1 VTDAHAIDPIRIFA
15 RPKRLAIACIAV
27 LVAAGWLYLGLT
39 LAGMSGVTFL
49 EVLCQPSFGASGFGF
64 GVAPTGLLFVMWCAM
79 ALAMMLPTAAPMI
92 LTYAEIAETA
102 ARKGERVASPL
113 ILTAGYVAVWL
124 ATAVVLAALQLTLAR
139 LSLLDPAMRSAS
151 PLFSGAVF
159 VAAGAYQ
166 FSALKHA
173 CVTQCQHPLP
183 FFFANWTAEPRGVF
197 RLGLRQGLYCLGCC
211 WAMMLLMFAVGV
223 MNVIWMAALGAVMTV
238 EKIAT
243 TTRLSR
249 ALGVV
254 FIAAGAAFIVSSVVV
269 HWPARAG

>member
-1 VTDAHAIDPIRIFA
+1 MTQAHAIGPIRALA
-15 RPKRLAIACIAV
+15 RPKALAIGCIAV

-39 LAGMSGVTFL
+39 LAGINGVTFL
-49 EVLCQPSFGASGFGF
+49 DVLCQPSFGASGFG
-64 GVAPTGLLFVMWCAM
+64 AAQTGLIFAMWCAM

-92 LTYAEIAETA
+92 VTYAELAGTA
-102 ARKGERVASPL
+102 ARKGERAASPL
-113 ILTAGYVAVWL
+113 FLTAGYVAVWL
-124 ATAVVLAALQLTLAR
+124 ATAVLLAVLQLILAR

-159 VAAGAYQ
+159 IAAGAYQ

-173 CVTQCQHPLP
+173 CVTQCQRPLP

-197 RLGLRQGLYCLGCC
+197 RLGLQQGLYCLGCC

-238 EKIAT
+238 EKINT
-243 TTRLSR
+243 TTRFSR

-254 FIAAGAAFIVSSVVV
+254 FIAAGAVFIVTSVVA